1 MSDSS
6 SPLPV
11 SEIQPKMEFTGRVK
25 QIDLA
30 GAVVDIGAECD
41 SFLHIS
47 QIKSGRAQNVG
58 DVLSVD
64 QEITVWVREVDRERC
79 QINLTMIRPPA
90 VEWREL
96 KEGQTYEGTV
106 VRIEKFGVFVD
117 IGAERPGLV
126 HISELSDDY
135 VEKTGDVVAKG
146 DEVTVRVIG
155 VNRRK
160 NQIDLSMKAL
170 VQREVAPRREETQP
184 PEAELPTAM
193 ALAMQRA
200 LEQSEEGEGPASEEP
215 KRKDKDADNAQ
226 DDIIRRTL
234 ERHQQE

>member
-6 SPLPV
+6 SPLPI
-11 SEIQPKMEFTGRVK
+11 SEIQPKMEFTGTVK
-25 QIDLA
+25 QVDLA

-47 QIKSGRAQNVG
+47 QIKPGQAQNVG
-58 DVLSVD
+58 DVLSIG
-64 QEITVWVREVDRERC
+64 QEITVWVREVDQERC
-79 QINLTMIRPPA
+79 QINLTMIKPPA

-106 VRIEKFGVFVD
+106 VRVEKFGVFVD

-126 HISELSDDY
+126 HISELSADY

-146 DEVTVRVIG
+146 DEVNVRVIG

-170 VQREVAPRREETQP
+170 VQQQAAPRAEEEQP
-184 PEAELPTAM
+184 QEAELPTAM

-200 LEQSEEGEGPASEEP
+200 LEQSGDNPSEEVV
-215 KRKDKDADNAQ
+215 KQKSKGADSAQ

>member
-1 MSDSS
+1 MSDPS
-6 SPLPV
+6 SPLPI
-11 SEIQPKMEFTGRVK
+11 SEIQPKMEFPGRVK

-30 GAVVDIGAECD
+30 GAVIDIGAECP

-47 QIKSGRAQNVG
+47 QIRPGHAQNVG

-79 QINLTMIRPPA
+79 QINVTMIKPPA

-106 VRIEKFGVFVD
+106 VRVEKFGVFVD

-126 HISELSDDY
+126 HISELSADY

-146 DEVTVRVIG
+146 DEVNVRVIG

-170 VQREVAPRREETQP
+170 AQQHAVPKKEEVQPEEP
-184 PEAELPTAM
+184 ELPTAM

-200 LEQSEEGEGPASEEP
+200 LEQSEEDGPSMAAP
-215 KRKDKDADNAQ
+215 KRKGKETNNAQ
-226 DDIIRRTL
+226 EDIIRRTL

>member
-1 MSDSS
+1 M
-6 SPLPV
+6 
-11 SEIQPKMEFTGRVK
+11 QFTGTVK
-25 QIDLA
+25 KIDLA
-30 GAVVDIGAECD
+30 GAVVDIGAECP

-47 QIKSGRAQNVG
+47 QIKSGRAQNVD
-58 DVLSVD
+58 DVLSVG
-64 QEITVWVREVDRERC
+64 QEITVWVREVDREHC
-79 QINLTMIRPPA
+79 QINLTMIKPPA

-96 KEGQTYEGTV
+96 REGQTYEGTV
-106 VRIEKFGVFVD
+106 VRVEKFGVFVD

-126 HISELSDDY
+126 HISELSSDY
-135 VEKTGDVVAKG
+135 VEKTGDVVSKG
-146 DEVTVRVIG
+146 DEVNVQVIG

-170 VQREVAPRREETQP
+170 AQQQSAPRREEAQP
-184 PEAELPTAM
+184 EESALPTAM

-200 LEQSEEGEGPASEEP
+200 LEESEEEASEEDP
-215 KRKDKDADNAQ
+215 RHKDKDADTAQ

>member
-6 SPLPV
+6 NPLPI
-11 SEIQPKMEFTGRVK
+11 SEIQPKMEFTGRVR

-30 GAVVDIGAECD
+30 GAVVDIGAECPA
-41 SFLHIS
+41 FLHIS
-47 QIKSGRAQNVG
+47 QIKTGRAQNVD

-79 QINLTMIRPPA
+79 QINLTMIKPPA

-106 VRIEKFGVFVD
+106 VRVEQFGVFVD

-126 HISELSDDY
+126 HISELSADY

-146 DEVTVRVIG
+146 DEVNVRVIG

-170 VQREVAPRREETQP
+170 AQQQAAPKREEAQP
-184 PEAELPTAM
+184 EESELPTAM

-200 LEQSEEGEGPASEEP
+200 LEQSEEDGSAAEAT
-215 KRKDKDADNAQ
+215 KRKSKETDNAQ